1 MVTKIAVVIPTIFNR
16 PEYLPIAYESLASQ
30 QGDFTLEI
38 IVGCPAALVDR
49 VKQVIPGAKV
59 TAEPSEGGLGQK
71 LGQLLASAAA
81 ESDFVAW
88 LGDDDLLTTD
98 SLKHSSNEML
108 KDKQVVMVYGGCDY
122 IDASGKVLFTNK
134 SGDWARKILRFG
146 PQLIPQPGSLM
157 RSHAFLEAGG
167 VTDEFNLA
175 FDFDLFLRLQQHG
188 EFRFLDKTLSQFR
201 WHPDS
206 LSVRRRRVSV
216 MEASRVRRRH
226 YRGAAKYLWWLWE
239 PFVISATWVAGK
251 LASLR
256 ARSLAGPE
264 VGNSQSDSVN

>member
-16 PEYLPIAYESLASQ
+16 PEYLPIAYKSLANQ

-38 IVGCPAALVDR
+38 IVGCPAALVEK

-122 IDASGKVLFTNK
+122 IDASGKVQEWRLGQENSQIRPTAHSPAWLFDAK
-134 SGDWARKILRFG
+134 PFISG
-146 PQLIPQPGSLM
+146 S
-157 RSHAFLEAGG
+157 
-167 VTDEFNLA
+167 
-175 FDFDLFLRLQQHG
+175 
-188 EFRFLDKTLSQFR
+188 
-201 WHPDS
+201 
-206 LSVRRRRVSV
+206 
-216 MEASRVRRRH
+216 RRRH
-226 YRGAAKYLWWLWE
+226 
-239 PFVISATWVAGK
+239 
-251 LASLR
+251 
-256 ARSLAGPE
+256 
-264 VGNSQSDSVN
+264 